1 MDTSFLSS
9 SARTGIQTLKSFND
23 LFGRTSERLATGLRV
38 NRASDG
44 PTAFFTAKALN
55 DRAGDL
61 NRVMDAVSTKIGT
74 VQAAEVGGRA
84 LQRLV
89 QVAEGI
95 VNAAAS
101 LPAADPTAT
110 GTVNVATETD
120 VTNLSGVSDGDQFS
134 VQVGTDAAVSVT
146 VSSGD
151 TPDELLAQ
159 LNAIDNVSA
168 SFTSGGELQ
177 ISSTNGEDLA
187 LSEVSGAP
195 LAGLGITAGMF
206 DQSTGTN
213 PARAAKAAEFDT
225 VLTQIDQLA
234 GDSSFLGVNLLTG
247 DSPVVQFNPD
257 GSSSLTLNGVNG
269 GAAGLGISRAA
280 NGFQSDA
287 DISAARTELKG
298 ALSSLRGFSARL
310 STDLSVIDIRNDFNA
325 NLRNTLQ
332 AGAAKL
338 TLSDPNEEGAN
349 LLALKTRTSLA
360 TASFSIS
367 QRAEAGVLRL
377 FG

>member
-23 LFGRTSERLATGLRV
+23 LFGRTSERLATGLKV

-61 NRVMDAVSTKIGT
+61 NRVIDGVSTKIGT

-89 QVAEGI
+89 QLAEGI
-95 VNAAAS
+95 VNAAAA
-101 LPAADPTAT
+101 LPAPDPTAT
-110 GTVNVATETD
+110 GTVNVAAEGD

-134 VQVGTDAAVSVT
+134 VQVGADAAVTVT

-151 TPDELLAQ
+151 TPDDLLAQ
-159 LNAIDNVSA
+159 LNAIDSVSA

-177 ISSTNGEDLA
+177 ISSTNGEDLV
-187 LSEVSGAP
+187 LSEVAGAP
-195 LAGLGITAGMF
+195 LAGLGISAGTF
-206 DQSTGTN
+206 DQSTGTS
-213 PARAAKAAEFDT
+213 PARAAKAAEFDA
-225 VLTQIDQLA
+225 VLTQINQLA
-234 GDSSFLGVNLLTG
+234 GDSSFLGVNLLSG
-247 DSPVVQFNPD
+247 DSPVVQLNPD
-257 GSSSLTLNGVNG
+257 GSSSLTLAGVDA
-269 GAAGLGISRAA
+269 GAAGLGISGAA
-280 NGFQSDA
+280 NGFQSNA
-287 DISAARTELKG
+287 DISTARSELRG
-298 ALSSLRGFSARL
+298 ALNSLRGFSARL
-310 STDLSVIDIRNDFNA
+310 STDLSVIDIRDDFNK
-325 NLRNTLQ
+325 NLRNTLE

-338 TLSDPNEEGAN
+338 TLTDPNEEGAN

-360 TASFSIS
+360 AASFSIT